1 MLVLLPPSEGKFAP
15 RRGRPLDLA
24 ALSFPAL
31 HEPRAAVLDALVS
44 LCQDRPAEEAAAVLG
59 IGPTQLDLVHR
70 NADLAS
76 APTARADRVYS
87 GVLYEALDLG
97 SLPAGA
103 RRRAAGRLV
112 VVSSLLG
119 LVRTT
124 DHVPAYR
131 LSGQNS
137 LPDLGPVS
145 GHWSRHLGAS
155 VVEAARDGL
164 VVDLRSSSYVP
175 FWRPEKEHARRVA
188 TVRVLHETDGRRSVV
203 SHFNKATK
211 GRLVRD
217 LLTDGSDPRT
227 PARFAELLSDLGWTV
242 ETTDGPS
249 GATRL
254 DVVVRQL

>member
-1 MLVLLPPSEGKFAP
+1 VLVLLPPSEGKFSP

-24 ALSFPAL
+24 ALSFPVL

-44 LCQDRPAEEAAAVLG
+44 LCRDRPAEEAASALG
-59 IGPTQLDLVHR
+59 IGTTQLDLVR
-70 NADLAS
+70 RDAELAS
-76 APTARADRVYS
+76 APTARADRVYT
-87 GVLYEALDLG
+87 GVLYEALDLA
-97 SLPAGA
+97 SLPAA
-103 RRRAAGRLV
+103 PRRRAAGRLV

-137 LPDLGPVS
+137 LPGLGPVS
-145 GHWSRHLGAS
+145 RHWSRHLGPS
-155 VVEAARDGL
+155 VVEAAGDGL

-175 FWRPEKEHARRVA
+175 FWRPTKEHAGRVA
-188 TVRVLHETDGRRSVV
+188 TVRVLHESGGRRSVV

-217 LLTDGSDPRT
+217 LLTDGSSPRT
-227 PARFAELLSDLGWTV
+227 PARFAELLRDLGWSV
-242 ETTDGPS
+242 EADGADP
-249 GATRL
+249 TRL